1 MNNWALLI
9 SPDGTYSVWLKGTE
23 SNSNEDVSL
32 CFTIDNEEAKRIIN
46 KTGCEVEEI
55 PFLGGNLKL
64 LRTS

>member
-32 CFTIDNEEAKRIIN
+32 CFTIDNEEAKRIID

-55 PFLGGNLKL
+55 PF
-64 LRTS
+64 